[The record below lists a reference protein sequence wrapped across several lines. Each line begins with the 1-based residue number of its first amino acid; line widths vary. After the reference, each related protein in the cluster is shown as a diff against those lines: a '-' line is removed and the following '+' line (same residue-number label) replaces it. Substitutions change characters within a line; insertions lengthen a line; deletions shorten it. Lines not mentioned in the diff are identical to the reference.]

1 MPHVLYDYGLLV
13 LIKVDD
19 LGLDQRLL
27 EAQIVPR
34 AQEQ

>member
-1 MPHVLYDYGLLV
+1 M
-13 LIKVDD
+13 KVDD
-19 LGLDQRLL
+19 LGLDQFLL

>member
-1 MPHVLYDYGLLV
+1 MPHVLHDHGLLV
-13 LIKVDD
+13 LVKFDD